1 MNRGIFCVTLYLNTS
16 DERKKLRYMITF
28 EQSLNIIRENIN
40 EIDYPQYPDQ
50 LYAPIRYILDLGGK
64 RARPALVL
72 LACNLYQDDV
82 SESIQP
88 ALAWEVFHNFT
99 LMHDDV
105 MDKADIRRKKPTVH
119 KVWNENTAILS
130 GDSMLI
136 LAYQIMSKGPSDTMK
151 PLLELFSKTAAE
163 ICEGQQLD
171 MEFENRLDVTED
183 EYFEMIRL
191 KTAVMI
197 GACLKSGAMI
207 GGARMADMN
216 LLYEFGI
223 NLGLAFQIKDDLL
236 DIYGDPAVFGKAI
249 GGDILCNKKTYF
261 LINAL
266 QLSESE
272 GKESL
277 LNWLKVTSGK
287 EKEKI
292 REVTAIYNNL
302 QLRQRAE
309 DRMDVLYKKSL
320 SSLKM
325 VGLPEEKKTV
335 LYEYAKQ
342 LMERE
347 H

>member
-1 MNRGIFCVTLYLNTS
+1 ML
-16 DERKKLRYMITF
+16 TF
-28 EQSLNIIRENIN
+28 EQSLEIIHENIGK
-40 EIDYPQYPDQ
+40 IDYPSYPEQ

-72 LACNLYQDDV
+72 LACNLYKDNISD
-82 SESIQP
+82 SIHP

-105 MDKADIRRKKPTVH
+105 MDNADIRRGKPTVH
-119 KVWNENTAILS
+119 KAWNENTAILS

-136 LAYQIMSKGPSDTMK
+136 LSYQIMAKAPSDVMK
-151 PLLELFSKTAAE
+151 ALLELFSKTAAE

-171 MEFENRLDVTED
+171 MEFESRLDVTEE
-183 EYFEMIRL
+183 EYLEMICL

-207 GGARMADMN
+207 GGARMVDMN

-236 DIYGDPAVFGKAI
+236 DIYGDSEVFGKAI

-261 LINAL
+261 LVNAL
-266 QLSESE
+266 QLAENE
-272 GKESL
+272 DKKSL
-277 LNWLKVTSGK
+277 LNWLNESSYN
-287 EKEKI
+287 ENEKI
-292 REVTAIYNNL
+292 REVTAIYDKL
-302 QLRQRAE
+302 QLKQRAE
-309 DRMDVLYKKSL
+309 EKMKILYEKSL

-325 VGLPEEKKTV
+325 VSLPDEKKTV
-335 LYEYAKQ
+335 LYKFAQQ

-347 H
+347 K

>member
-1 MNRGIFCVTLYLNTS
+1 
-16 DERKKLRYMITF
+16 MITF
-28 EQSLNIIRENIN
+28 EQSLDIIQSNIEKIA
-40 EIDYPQYPDQ
+40 YPKFPEQ
-50 LYAPIRYILDLGGK
+50 LYAPIRYILNLGGK

-72 LACNLYQDDV
+72 LSCNLYKEDISDAV
-82 SESIQP
+82 QP

-105 MDKADIRRKKPTVH
+105 MDKANIRRGKPTVH

-136 LAYQIMSKGPSDTMK
+136 LAYQIMSRASSEVIK

-171 MEFENRLDVTED
+171 MEFESRLDVSEE
-183 EYFEMIRL
+183 EYLEMIRL

-197 GACLKSGAMI
+197 GACLKTGAMI
-207 GGARMADMN
+207 GGGRLGDMN
-216 LLYEFGI
+216 LLSEFGV

-236 DIYGDPAVFGKAI
+236 DIYGDPTVFGKSI

-261 LINAL
+261 LVNAL
-266 QLSESE
+266 QQSENE
-272 GKESL
+272 DKESL
-277 LNWLKVTSGK
+277 LHWIAATSYD

-292 REVTAIYNNL
+292 NKVTAIYDKL
-302 QLRQRAE
+302 QLKQRAE
-309 DRMDVLYKKSL
+309 DKMKVLYKQAC
-320 SSLKM
+320 SSLEK
-325 VGLPEEKKTV
+325 VDITEEKKSF
-335 LYEYAKQ
+335 LYEFAKQ